1 MARNNR
7 RHVLPGDSQYIESAT
22 QLFPV
27 PEFADSGDAFV
38 PRTTINLRDYYTLY
52 NNIVP
57 EYEVGR
63 WYWLW
68 PWHWHWNWPWHWL
81 WHWLLA
87 WHWPWQLHASPEQL
101 EILEPYH
108 PEKPLDEPEDFL
120 LYDYYD
126 TDSDLEDSDKEDSDR
141 EDSDKDSAV
150 EDLDEEESDDED
162 EVVAE
167 EKEASQNYF
176 PKERGE
182 LKSSTEEVQRR
193 PRVEEEEKTKRCIQS
208 FCDDHE
214 YELGD
219 FQSQEDHCINE
230 EKKLPGAP
238 KKRAWE
244 EVEEEKRIT
253 KRLCDDREHVR
264 EGFHNRLAAG
274 TEVEDHG
281 DILQQEK
288 NT

>member
-38 PRTTINLRDYYTLY
+38 PRATINLRDYYTLY
-52 NNIVP
+52 NNIVA
-57 EYEVGR
+57 ENEVGR
-63 WYWLW
+63 WYWIW

-126 TDSDLEDSDKEDSDR
+126 TDSDLEDSDKEESDK
-141 EDSDKDSAV
+141 EDSEIKDSAV
-150 EDLDEEESDDED
+150 EDFDEEESDDED
-162 EVVAE
+162 KVVADE
-167 EKEASQNYF
+167 IEASQNYF

-182 LKSSTEEVQRR
+182 LKSTTEEVQRR
-193 PRVEEEEKTKRCIQS
+193 LRVEEEKKKRCIKS
-208 FCDDHE
+208 FCDNRE

-219 FQSQEDHCINE
+219 FQSQEDPCINE
-230 EKKLPGAP
+230 EKKSPGVP

-244 EVEEEKRIT
+244 EAEEEKRVT

-264 EGFHNRLAAG
+264 DCFQNRLAAG
-274 TEVEDHG
+274 TEVVDHG
-281 DILQQEK
+281 DIIQQEK